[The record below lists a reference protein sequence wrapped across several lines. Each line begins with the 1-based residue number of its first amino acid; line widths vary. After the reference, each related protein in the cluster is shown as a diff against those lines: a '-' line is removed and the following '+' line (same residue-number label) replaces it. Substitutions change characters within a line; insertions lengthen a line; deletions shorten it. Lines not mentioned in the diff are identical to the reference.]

1 MNKAY
6 PSLNVQAYP
15 SYGAPLPS
23 GQNSLIDLPALLQAG
38 RRRLWLMLTAFLLTV
53 SVITIATLRATPIY
67 STTTKVIVDSRTTGP
82 GDELFY
88 EGLGTSASEIDT
100 EVQIIKSR
108 KLLERVV
115 ERLDLVS
122 VPEFNPELLVDESG
136 PSFIGNVFSF
146 IGGLFSGDE
155 SDESDGEVPS
165 EQELAERRFATAAG
179 ILAGKIGVARF
190 GATFIIDITVSSE
203 DPQLAADIA
212 NTIADEYQVDQLNA
226 KLEATERSLSFLSER
241 LDGLRTQVTD
251 AESKVAD
258 YKRQND
264 IQTAD
269 GSTLTE
275 QEITRVTGDL
285 IAAEADLAERQARLT
300 NVRSTLASGGNLD
313 GVAEVL
319 NSNVIT
325 DLRRQQTAVEGER
338 AELRARYGLRHP
350 EIIRINNEVADV
362 ESKIAAEVGRI
373 VASLEGEVSVARQRI
388 SSLRNNRGQLNARL
402 NRNNQAQVGLAELE
416 RNAESARLIY
426 QESLDLFNEASS
438 TEDYAT
444 PDARV
449 LATASVPGQPSLPRT
464 KLNIFLSMILGGVLA
479 GGLALVAE
487 LLDNYFSTA
496 EDIERM
502 FGLPSIGSIPLLTK
516 LKGFGR
522 QEISPADYLIANP
535 LSAFAESIRNL
546 RASIIFADLD
556 KEAKVVAI
564 TSSLPDEGKTSTTHC
579 LGRMSAMA
587 GAKTIMIDGD
597 FRRRQLTE
605 VVGFEP
611 ENGFIEHLFG
621 EVSLEDAV
629 IVDEQTGLHVLPL
642 TDARNTPRDVFGSR
656 AFDALMNELKKTY
669 DLIVIDTGPVLL
681 MSESRVIASK
691 ADQVI
696 VIAKWRSTSR
706 WTVQETLNILK
717 EFNANVA
724 GVAMTFVDLAKR
736 KRLGYDSAAYQSY
749 NKYYSTD

>member
-6 PSLNVQAYP
+6 PSLNVAYP
-15 SYGAPLPS
+15 AYGSPVSSNPE
-23 GQNSLIDLPALLQAG
+23 GLIDLQALLQAG
-38 RRRLWLMLTAFLLTV
+38 RRRFWLMLTAFVITV
-53 SVITIATLRATPIY
+53 GLVTIATIQATPIY
-67 STTTKVIVDSRTTGP
+67 KTTTKVIVDSRTTGP
-82 GDELFY
+82 NDELFY
-88 EGLGTSASEIDT
+88 EGLGTSTAEIDT

-115 ERLDLVS
+115 ERLDLTT
-122 VPEFNPELLVDESG
+122 VPEFNPALLDDGSG
-136 PSFIGNVFSF
+136 PGFVGGIFSF
-146 IGGLFSGDE
+146 FGGFLSSDDAPEIVLTEEEKAAASFS
-155 SDESDGEVPS
+155 
-165 EQELAERRFATAAG
+165 TAVA
-179 ILAGKIGVARF
+179 ILSSKISVARF
-190 GATFIIDITVSSE
+190 GATFIIDITISGE
-203 DPQLAADIA
+203 DPRLVAQVA

-226 KLEATERSLSFLSER
+226 KLEATERSLEFLTER
-241 LDGLRTQVTD
+241 LDGLRQQVTE
-251 AESKVAD
+251 AEAQVAD
-258 YKRQND
+258 YKRRND
-264 IQTAD
+264 IQTAE
-269 GSTLTE
+269 GTTLTE

-285 IAAEADLAERQARLT
+285 IAAEANLAERQARLT
-300 NVRSTLASGGNLD
+300 NVRNTLASGGNLD

-319 NSNVIT
+319 NSEVIT

-338 AELRARYGLRHP
+338 AELRARYGPRHP

-362 ESKIAAEVGRI
+362 DAKIEAEVNRI
-373 VASLEGEVSVARQRI
+373 VSSLEGEVSVARQRI
-388 SSLRNNRGQLNARL
+388 ASLRSNRSQLNSRL

-449 LATASVPGQPSLPRT
+449 LATATVPPFPSLPRT
-464 KLNIFLSMILGGVLA
+464 KLNIFIGMVLGGMFA

-487 LLDNYFSTA
+487 LLDNNFTTP

-522 QEISPADYLIANP
+522 QEMSPADYLISNP

-556 KEAKVVAI
+556 KEAKLVAV
-564 TSSLPDEGKTSTTHC
+564 TSSLPDEGKTSITHC

-587 GAKTIMIDGD
+587 GAKTIVIDGD

-611 ENGFIEHLFG
+611 ERGFIEHLFG
-621 EVSLEDAV
+621 EVTLEDAV

-642 TDARNTPRDVFGSR
+642 TEARNTPRDVFGSR

-669 DLIVIDTGPVLL
+669 DLIVIDTGPILL

-696 VIAKWRSTSR
+696 VVAKWRSTSR

-717 EFNANVA
+717 EFNANIA

-736 KRLGYDSAAYQSY
+736 KRLGYNSAAYNSY

>member
-15 SYGAPLPS
+15 AYGTAIQS
-23 GQNSLIDLPALLQAG
+23 SENALIDLPGLLQAA
-38 RRRLWLMLTAFLLTV
+38 RRRMWLMLTAFLLTV
-53 SVITIATLRATPIY
+53 SVVTIATLQATPIY

-88 EGLGTSASEIDT
+88 EGLGTSTAEIDT
-100 EVQIIKSR
+100 EVQIIRSR

-122 VPEFNPELLVDESG
+122 VPEFNPSLLDDGSG
-136 PSFIGNVFSF
+136 PSFIGNIFSF
-146 IGGLFSGDE
+146 IGGLFSGG
-155 SDESDGEVPS
+155 DGEEERVLT
-165 EQELAERRFATAAG
+165 EQERAQGTFARAVA
-179 ILAGKIGVARF
+179 ILESKITVTRF
-190 GATFIIDITVSSE
+190 GATFIIDIGVSSE
-203 DPQLAADIA
+203 DPRLAARLA

-241 LDGLRTQVTD
+241 LDGLRQQVTD
-251 AESKVAD
+251 AEARVAD

-264 IQTAD
+264 IQTAE
-269 GSTLTE
+269 GTTLTE

-285 IAAEADLAERQARLT
+285 IAAEADLAERQARLS

-319 NSNVIT
+319 NSTVIT
-325 DLRRQQTAVEGER
+325 DLRRQQSEVEGER
-338 AELRARYGLRHP
+338 AELRARYGPRHP

-362 ESKIAAEVGRI
+362 ENKINAEVSRI
-373 VASLEGEVSVARQRI
+373 VTSLEGEVNVARQRI

-449 LATASVPGQPSLPRT
+449 LATANVPNSPSLPRT
-464 KLNIFLSMILGGVLA
+464 KLNILLGIILGSILA
-479 GGLALVAE
+479 GGLALIAE

-522 QEISPADYLIANP
+522 QDMSPADYL
-535 LSAFAESIRNL
+535 
-546 RASIIFADLD
+546 
-556 KEAKVVAI
+556 
-564 TSSLPDEGKTSTTHC
+564 
-579 LGRMSAMA
+579 
-587 GAKTIMIDGD
+587 
-597 FRRRQLTE
+597 
-605 VVGFEP
+605 
-611 ENGFIEHLFG
+611 
-621 EVSLEDAV
+621 
-629 IVDEQTGLHVLPL
+629 
-642 TDARNTPRDVFGSR
+642 
-656 AFDALMNELKKTY
+656 
-669 DLIVIDTGPVLL
+669 
-681 MSESRVIASK
+681 
-691 ADQVI
+691 
-696 VIAKWRSTSR
+696 
-706 WTVQETLNILK
+706 
-717 EFNANVA
+717 
-724 GVAMTFVDLAKR
+724 
-736 KRLGYDSAAYQSY
+736 
-749 NKYYSTD
+749 

>member
-6 PSLNVQAYP
+6 PSINVPAYP
-15 SYGAPLPS
+15 AYGGTVPS
-23 GQNSLIDLPALLQAG
+23 AENTLIDLPGLLQAA
-38 RRRLWLMLTAFLLTV
+38 RRRMWLMLTAFLLTV
-53 SVITIATLRATPIY
+53 SVVTIATLQATPIY

-82 GDELFY
+82 GDDLFY
-88 EGLGTSASEIDT
+88 EGLGTSTSEIDT

-122 VPEFNPELLVDESG
+122 VAEFNPSLLDDGSG

-146 IGGLFSGDE
+146 IGGIFSG
-155 SDESDGEVPS
+155 SDESDGQPMT
-165 EQELAERRFATAAG
+165 EQERAAATFATAVS
-179 ILAGKIGVARF
+179 ILESKINVTRF
-190 GATFIIDITVSSE
+190 GATFIIDIAVSGE
-203 DPQLAADIA
+203 DPRLAAQIA

-241 LDGLRTQVTD
+241 LDGLRQQVTE
-251 AESKVAD
+251 AEAQVAD

-264 IQTAD
+264 IQTAE
-269 GSTLTE
+269 GTTLTE

-285 IAAEADLAERQARLT
+285 IAAEADLAERQARLN

-319 NSNVIT
+319 NSTVIT
-325 DLRRQQTAVEGER
+325 DLRRQQSEVEGER
-338 AELRARYGLRHP
+338 AELRARYGPRHP

-362 ESKIAAEVGRI
+362 ETKVQAEVNRI
-373 VASLEGEVSVARQRI
+373 VASLEGEVNVARQRI
-388 SSLRNNRGQLNARL
+388 ASLRSNRGQLNARL
-402 NRNNQAQVGLAELE
+402 NRNNQAQVGLADLE

-449 LATASVPGQPSLPRT
+449 LATANVPTSPSLPRT
-464 KLNIFLSMILGGVLA
+464 KLNILLGVVLGGMLA
-479 GGLALVAE
+479 AGLALVAE

-522 QEISPADYLIANP
+522 QDMTPADYLIANP
-535 LSAFAESIRNL
+535 LSAFAESVRNL

-556 KEAKVVAI
+556 KESKVVAI
-564 TSSLPDEGKTSTTHC
+564 TSSLPDEGKTSMTHC

-587 GAKTIMIDGD
+587 GAKTIIIDGD

-611 ENGFIEHLFG
+611 ERGFIEHLFG
-621 EVSLEDAV
+621 EVALEDAIV
-629 IVDEQTGLHVLPL
+629 VDEQTGLHILPL
-642 TDARNTPRDVFGSR
+642 TNSRNTPRDVFGSR
-656 AFDALMNELKKTY
+656 AFDALINDLKKTY
-669 DLIVIDTGPVLL
+669 DLIVIDTGPILL

-696 VIAKWRSTSR
+696 VVAKWRSTSR
-706 WTVQETLNILK
+706 WTVQETLNVLK
-717 EFNANVA
+717 EFNANIA
-724 GVAMTFVDLAKR
+724 GIAMTFVDLAKR

-749 NKYYSTD
+749 NKYYTAD

>member
-6 PSLNVQAYP
+6 PSLNVPAYP
-15 SYGAPLPS
+15 AYGAPIKS
-23 GQNSLIDLPALLQAG
+23 GENALIDLPGLLQAA
-38 RRRLWLMLTAFLLTV
+38 RRRMWIMISAFVLTV
-53 SVITIATLRATPIY
+53 SVVTIMTMQATEIFT
-67 STTTKVIVDSRTTGP
+67 TTTKVIVDSRTTGP

-88 EGLGTSASEIDT
+88 QNLGTSTAEIDT

-108 KLLERVV
+108 RLLERVS
-115 ERLDLVS
+115 ERMDLVS
-122 VPEFNPELLVDESG
+122 IPEFNPALLDDGSG
-136 PSFIGNVFSF
+136 PGFVEGIFSF
-146 IGGLFSGDE
+146 IGGLFSGDRN
-155 SDESDGEVPS
+155 DEGVRLT
-165 EQELAERRFATAAG
+165 EQEKAQARFARAVR
-179 ILAGKIGVARF
+179 ILENKISVTRF

-203 DPQLAADIA
+203 DPRLATQLA
-212 NTIADEYQVDQLNA
+212 NTIADEYLVDQLNA
-226 KLEATERSLSFLSER
+226 KLEATERSLQFLSER
-241 LDGLRTQVTD
+241 LDGLRRQVTD
-251 AESKVAD
+251 AEAEVAE

-264 IQTAD
+264 IQTAE
-269 GSTLTE
+269 GTTLTE

-285 IAAEADLAERQARLT
+285 IAAEADLAERQARLS
-300 NVRSTLASGGNLD
+300 NVRNTLASGGNLD

-325 DLRRQQTAVEGER
+325 DLRRQQTDVEGER
-338 AELRARYGLRHP
+338 AELRARYGPRHP

-362 ESKIAAEVGRI
+362 EAKIAAEVSRI
-373 VASLEGEVSVARQRI
+373 VSSLEGEVSVARQRI
-388 SSLRNNRGQLNARL
+388 TSLRNNRSQLNARL

-416 RNAESARLIY
+416 RNAESERLIY

-449 LATASVPGQPSLPRT
+449 LATATVPTFPSLPRT
-464 KLNIFLSMILGGVLA
+464 NLNIFLGIVLGSVLA
-479 GGLALVAE
+479 CGLVVVAE

-522 QEISPADYLIANP
+522 QDMSPADYLIANP

-556 KEAKVVAI
+556 KESKVVAI
-564 TSSLPDEGKTSTTHC
+564 TSSLPDEGKTSITHC

-587 GAKTIMIDGD
+587 GAKTIIIDGD

-605 VVGFEP
+605 VIGYEP
-611 ENGFIEHLFG
+611 ERGFIEHLFG
-621 EVSLEDAV
+621 EVALEDAIV
-629 IVDEQTGLHVLPL
+629 IDEQTGLHILPL

-656 AFDALMNELKKTY
+656 AFDALMSELKKTY
-669 DLIVIDTGPVLL
+669 DLIVIDTGPILL

-696 VIAKWRSTSR
+696 VVAKWRSTSR
-706 WTVQETLNILK
+706 WTVQETLNVLK
-717 EFNANVA
+717 EFNANTS
-724 GVAMTFVDLAKR
+724 GIAMTFVDLAKR